1 MNKETY
7 DLIWLTCFI
16 IYLITFIIIPA
27 DIVRQ
32 NRLPVAS
39 SFIVLMEQVRYI

>member
-1 MNKETY
+1 M
-7 DLIWLTCFI
+7 FI
-16 IYLITFIIIPA
+16 IMPA

-39 SFIVLMEQVRYI
+39 SFIVLMEQVGIKLMITV